1 MLDIIGTLAFILLGL
16 LLAFESFRKWRT
28 SGRTLYLGA
37 VAVSLLAALAFF
49 FDWGPAFWI
58 LALGMLLRVLGAFLG
73 RKPAPG

>member
-28 SGRTLYLGA
+28 SGGSLYLGA
-37 VAVSLLAALAFF
+37 VAVSILAALAFF
-49 FDWGPAFWI
+49 FDWGPGFWI
-58 LALGMLLRVLGAFLG
+58 LVFGMLLRILGAFVG